1 MIEKRKR
8 AQRSRLGESITVLKK
23 VSQQGGAGGA
33 TTGSE
38 GYGPSSALAMRIFCG

>member
-1 MIEKRKR
+1 M
-8 AQRSRLGESITVLKK
+8 LLKEI
-23 VSQQGGAGGA
+23 SQQGGADGA